1 MKSKEIVAGV
11 VGIAVGFIAGFFVS
25 LFIEQGTSITP
36 DQDLTTLQ
44 NSSELPEGHPP
55 AEVMDRI
62 RQLQDVVENNPQER
76 EARIALGNSYYDIG
90 RFDEAIE
97 WYENALGIGPLDV
110 NVQTDLG
117 TAYLYTGN
125 AVKAVELYKQ
135 SLEIDSKHQE
145 TLQNIG
151 VAYFFTGNYSEAVEN
166 WEKLIS
172 LYPNYER
179 RQELEEQI
187 EKARAHLQ
195 EENL

>member
-62 RQLQDVVENNPQER
+62 RQLQDVAENNPQER